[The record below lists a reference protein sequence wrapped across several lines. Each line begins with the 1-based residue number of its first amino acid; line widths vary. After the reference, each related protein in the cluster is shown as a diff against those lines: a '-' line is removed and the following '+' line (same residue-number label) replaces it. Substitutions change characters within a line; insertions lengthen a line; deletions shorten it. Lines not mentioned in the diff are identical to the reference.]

1 MLFDLNAPKNFLH
14 VARLSTP
21 AKGKT
26 TRLAISAGVTMRTNW
41 QKPPASANQQY
52 LGPPVG

>member
-26 TRLAISAGVTMRTNW
+26 TRLAISAGVTVRTNW